1 MVAGLIISR
10 VAHYYKILTGSV
22 LNNDQSFY
30 CSYIQFSLIYSLN
43 LYQFHLNI
51 QGIGACV
58 GGIYRGDIIDQE
70 AYIGHLQKIRWWP
83 HCGLTAEGLWWMSH
97 NLYARYASHD
107 LFRCHQSLH
116 RYLPRVD

>member
-83 HCGLTAEGLWWMSH
+83 HCGLTADRSGPLSIHSKGRGGGVEGINQNPYRHLLI
-97 NLYARYASHD
+97 N
-107 LFRCHQSLH
+107 
-116 RYLPRVD
+116 